1 MGGWGR
7 LFWPPTYPL
16 VSFLVDFSDARRGFL
31 CVCRCVC
38 FRTFTKKKE
47 KKNFKRYKTFGC
59 RATGLPVTVVLKYE
73 VQCMTQL
80 LRSSFRMGQGV
91 WEGSGSWRIVSTCP
105 ALSGRRTLVLLAK
118 KKKKSTEV
126 QQQGAHNGGVSCW
139 FRGLPKSTALHCRD
153 GPSVWSTTFF
163 KNFLYYFPP
172 LGVAITL
179 ICKVIWWLRSAM
191 KSGESVDG
199 SGG

>member
-1 MGGWGR
+1 MHDSTPQIQFQDGAGSVGGVRELENSLHLSCFVRQENFG
-7 LFWPPTYPL
+7 
-16 VSFLVDFSDARRGFL
+16 SF
-31 CVCRCVC
+31 
-38 FRTFTKKKE
+38 
-47 KKNFKRYKTFGC
+47 
-59 RATGLPVTVVLKYE
+59 
-73 VQCMTQL
+73 
-80 LRSSFRMGQGV
+80 GQ
-91 WEGSGSWRIVSTCP
+91 
-105 ALSGRRTLVLLAK
+105 K
-118 KKKKSTEV
+118 KKKKSKKKV

-179 ICKVIWWLRSAM
+179 MCKVIWWLRSAM

>member
-7 LFWPPTYPL
+7 LFWPPTDPL
-16 VSFLVDFSDARRGFL
+16 VFFLVDFSDARRGFL

-118 KKKKSTEV
+118 KKKKKV
-126 QQQGAHNGGVSCW
+126 QRSNSRGPTTGVFPVGLGVYPSPLRCTVEMVPVS
-139 FRGLPKSTALHCRD
+139 GLPHFLKTFCIIFLH
-153 GPSVWSTTFF
+153 
-163 KNFLYYFPP
+163 
-172 LGVAITL
+172 
-179 ICKVIWWLRSAM
+179 
-191 KSGESVDG
+191 
-199 SGG
+199 